1 MRTSPEE
8 GLEDGGDV
16 QLLEDWKEVTMSLPL
31 EDNQKRRQT
40 KIQEWTGKRARVEE
54 EIPEDETIPEVRKIG
69 KVIPKP
75 TKRKRLTGKL
85 TKKEQKRMK
94 QAMEILVCC

>member
-1 MRTSPEE
+1 M
-8 GLEDGGDV
+8 EDGGDV
-16 QLLEDWKEVTMSLPL
+16 QLEDWKEVTMSLPL

-40 KIQEWTGKRARVEE
+40 SIQEWIGKKARMEE
-54 EIPEDETIPEVRKIG
+54 EIPEDENIPEVRKIG